1 MVIPGEGKGSTVVSH
16 AGQYAD
22 PHIVEG
28 GTMQLLVSTDRTR
41 GAASHIPNKLGYPIC
56 KTNIKLALWQLE
68 ERAVDTT
75 LICYRC
81 RQELSKRA
89 RS

>member
-1 MVIPGEGKGSTVVSH
+1 MHQVVQSK
-16 AGQYAD
+16 D
-22 PHIVEG
+22 LEIVEG

-68 ERAVDTT
+68 ECAVDTT
-75 LICYRC
+75 IICYRC

>member
-1 MVIPGEGKGSTVVSH
+1 MHQVVQSK
-16 AGQYAD
+16 D
-22 PHIVEG
+22 LEIVEG
-28 GTMQLLVSTDRTR
+28 RTISLLVTTDRTR

-68 ERAVDTT
+68 ECAVDTT
-75 LICYRC
+75 IICYRC